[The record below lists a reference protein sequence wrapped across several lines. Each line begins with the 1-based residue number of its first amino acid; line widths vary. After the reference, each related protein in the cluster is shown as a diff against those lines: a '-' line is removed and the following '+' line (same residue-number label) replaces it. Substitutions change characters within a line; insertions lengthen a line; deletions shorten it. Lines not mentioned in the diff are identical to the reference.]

1 MMIMQITEHT
11 GKPRI
16 SLYDIMS
23 IQVCDVIK
31 LVTISRNK
39 IFSVTTDDT
48 HIYVSCKDGKLM
60 IYESIGSLDLSDYF
74 KN

>member
-1 MMIMQITEHT
+1 
-11 GKPRI
+11 
-16 SLYDIMS
+16 MS

-39 IFSVTTDDT
+39 IQSVTADDT

-60 IYESIGSLDLSDYF
+60 VYELSSSIECECIFEL
-74 KN
+74 